1 VRERLQGPALAID
14 KFVTLLVFLCV
25 YVVPISSVVHVVV
38 GKELVYASSLSLEL
52 GPGFGLILREPH
64 LSWEL
69 DWREVFAAD
78 DCNRP
83 VEGLA
88 NESVIVTERADARS
102 YLRFRSG
109 HLRCL
114 H

>member
-1 VRERLQGPALAID
+1 MRERLQGPALAVD

-38 GKELVYASSLSLEL
+38 GQQLVYASSLSLEL
-52 GPGFGLILREPH
+52 RLGFGLILWESH
-64 LSWEL
+64 LSGEL
-69 DWREVFAAD
+69 NWGEVFAAD

-88 NESVIVTERADARS
+88 NKSVIVTERADARS
-102 YLRFRSG
+102 YFRFRSG